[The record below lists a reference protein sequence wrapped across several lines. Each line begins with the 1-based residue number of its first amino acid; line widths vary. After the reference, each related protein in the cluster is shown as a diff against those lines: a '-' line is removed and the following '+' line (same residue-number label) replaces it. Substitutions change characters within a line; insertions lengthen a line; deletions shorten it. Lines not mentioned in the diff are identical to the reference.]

1 MPDLKPGH
9 NLIRNGMAASQS
21 RVLTMFE
28 KGLLAGKRILVT
40 GGGSGLGAAMGRRF
54 VELGAELIIC
64 GRRLELLE
72 ATAAQFRDDLGGKV
86 SVVQCDI
93 RDGASVEAMMDAIW
107 RAAPLDVLVNNAA
120 ATFIAQTERLSF
132 RAADAVLAPTLH
144 GAMYCTLAAG
154 KRWIEGRHKGVVL
167 SILSTSTITGRAFT
181 VPSAMAKSAIL
192 AMTKSLAVEW
202 GPKGVRTVAIAPGPF
217 PTPGASGQL
226 HPEGRDAGP
235 ASRNP
240 LGRVGEHG
248 ELADLASFLISD
260 RAGYI
265 NGEMVV
271 QDGGTHLRS
280 SGAEDLLH
288 WSDAQW
294 EKQRTARLK
303 S

>member
-1 MPDLKPGH
+1 MPDLKPGY
-9 NLIRNGMAASQS
+9 NLIRNSMAASQS

-72 ATAAQFRDDLGGKV
+72 TTAARLRDDPGGKV
-86 SVVQCDI
+86 SAVQCDI
-93 RDGASVEAMMDAIW
+93 RDGASVEAMMDMIW
-107 RAAPLDVLVNNAA
+107 RTAPLDVLVNNAA

-132 RAADAVLAPTLH
+132 RAADAVLAPTMH
-144 GAMYCTLAAG
+144 GAMYCTLGAG
-154 KRWIEGRHKGVVL
+154 RRWIEGGHKGVVL

-202 GPKGVRTVAIAPGPF
+202 GPKGIRTVAIAPGPF

-226 HPEGRDAGP
+226 QLDGRGEGP

-271 QDGGTHLRS
+271 VDGGAHLRS

-294 EKQRTARLK
+294 EKQRTARSK
-303 S
+303 G